1 MNVGTIVTPNTK
13 GQIVIPQKM
22 RASLSI
28 TADTPLHL
36 SLVGETIMMQPIR
49 SVITTNNSDTAF
61 MELLKKTAGSWADD
75 DWPKTEKRRRKIELV
90 AAKKRKAISW

>member
-22 RASLSI
+22 RGSLGI

-36 SLVGETIMMQPIR
+36 SLVGEAILVQPIR
-49 SVITTNNSDTAF
+49 SVITTKDSDAAF
-61 MELLKKTAGSWADD
+61 MELLKKTAGSWAGD
-75 DWPKTEKRRRKIELV
+75 DWPKTEKKRKQIELT
-90 AAKKRKAISW
+90 AAKKRKAVSW